1 MQILHKSENISDR
14 QAFQMTHDNSEKLS
28 NNAGRTFD
36 VAGYVHYLDADK
48 KTGEDREMM
57 VILTGDGDT
66 MGTNSKTVIESLLAM
81 LGVFDLPIEDVQ
93 IVEDVN
99 KRTGRTFYKL
109 SLV

>member
-14 QAFQMTHDNSEKLS
+14 QAFQMTHDNSAKLS
-28 NNAGRTFD
+28 TNAGRTFD
-36 VAGYVHYLDADK
+36 VVGYVHYRDADR
-48 KTGEDREMM
+48 KTGEDREML

-66 MGTNSKTVIESLLAM
+66 LGTNSKTVIESLLAM
-81 LGVFDLPIEDVQ
+81 LDVFNLPIEDVQ

-99 KRTGRTFYKL
+99 RRTERTFYKL